1 MDLHKLYAN
10 AGWGEGMDVAILQTQ
25 INATHFQL
33 KKSHS
38 DRWVLVH
45 NCIMGN
51 QGKVA
56 GISKICFG
64 IQS

>member
-1 MDLHKLYAN
+1 MQMLGEEKDL
-10 AGWGEGMDVAILQTQ
+10 DVAILQTQ
-25 INATHFQL
+25 INGTHFQL

-38 DRWVLVH
+38 DRGVLVH